1 MNLQKSFFERIRQK
15 HQSEDEN
22 LAREL
27 TKLLNLSEA
36 SAYRRI
42 NGQTPLTFDELQQL
56 TNYYRISIDEFF
68 AFAELEGK
76 PHLAFSWQSGFD
88 QEHAYRGF
96 LTWLLNDLEQTHD
109 QKTRIIFHAK
119 DFPVFFNF
127 VFPEIGEFKSFFWQ
141 KTLMRVEG
149 FKYKK
154 YACEHL
160 PSDNLDLGQRIFR
173 RYSELDSMEL
183 WNDEVLTSILKQIS
197 YCHEVG
203 YMSTKQDTIILLQK
217 LKELVCLWRDMAE
230 EGKKHVPARPGEGGG
245 KFELYQNEII
255 LGDNSILL
263 EQGHDRRI
271 YLSQN
276 IIQGLIT
283 TDRQFVE
290 NSWQMKTNL
299 FKNSMLLSN
308 SAERERMK
316 YFSGLISR
324 IESVGNA
331 LHLKVD

>member
-1 MNLQKSFFERIRQK
+1 M
-15 HQSEDEN
+15 
-22 LAREL
+22 
-27 TKLLNLSEA
+27 
-36 SAYRRI
+36 
-42 NGQTPLTFDELQQL
+42 
-56 TNYYRISIDEFF
+56 
-68 AFAELEGK
+68 
-76 PHLAFSWQSGFD
+76 
-88 QEHAYRGF
+88 
-96 LTWLLNDLEQTHD
+96 
-109 QKTRIIFHAK
+109 IFP
-119 DFPVFFNF
+119 F
-127 VFPEIGEFKSFFWQ
+127 
-141 KTLMRVEG
+141 
-149 FKYKK
+149 
-154 YACEHL
+154 
-160 PSDNLDLGQRIFR
+160 
-173 RYSELDSMEL
+173 
-183 WNDEVLTSILKQIS
+183 
-197 YCHEVG
+197 
-203 YMSTKQDTIILLQK
+203 QK